1 MQVINEE
8 DLEPPEPDYAHLPAR
23 PFEMRQKNQI
33 VNQTSGVGR
42 GKKQL
47 IKETELAPLK
57 AQIDKANAARAFKE
71 RFSVGQRG
79 NVLRVDEDG
88 VARRQTKAKPEEEE
102 DDDIDDIDRF
112 LAELDMK
119 KGNSYHLQQ
128 LTARVRYRC
137 TIGGEIHS
145 ATEDIKGH
153 TS

>member
-88 VARRQTKAKPEEEE
+88 VARRQTKAKSEEEE
-102 DDDIDDIDRF
+102 DDDIDDIDSF

-128 LTARVRYRC
+128 LTARVRYPC